1 MKDLSKHSKKMKK
14 NTDEYDDVKYS
25 VRAKYIEDNKIKQYI
40 YHADNLTDA
49 ILKQWQLESDTK
61 YFDIKLKRL

>member
-1 MKDLSKHSKKMKK
+1 MKK
-14 NTDEYDDVKYS
+14 NLNTDEYDNVKYS

-49 ILKQWQLESDTK
+49 ILKQWKLESDTK
-61 YFDIKLKRL
+61 YFDIRLKRL

>member
-14 NTDEYDDVKYS
+14 NDEYDNVKYS
-25 VRAKYIEDNKIKQYI
+25 VRAKYIEDNKIKTYI

-49 ILKQWQLESDTK
+49 ILKQWKLESDTK